1 MALSLSQTLHDGA
14 GDDGQSN
21 VVPCEMQR
29 FIITMA
35 DPHSL

>member
-21 VVPCEMQR
+21 VVQCQIQR

-35 DPHSL
+35 DSHSL